1 MATRESP
8 RLSMRPLA
16 SMPRLAVSSAWSKR
30 TEISRRFC
38 GRSMESSARRSSARF
53 AGLARTKSWAPWP
66 ESVAP
71 GSSSGCSAG
80 ITCSAVRWRRP
91 MISKAF
97 CATTGVES
105 KSETANRI
113 TAPRFIFLPERAKLH
128 SVYAPSIMRHKLLFT
143 CAFICLL
150 GSASTRASS
159 ETTKDYRMA
168 AALQA
173 LFAVGVR
180 YHYGGNSP
188 DTGFDCSGLVAHVFD
203 RAWGV
208 ALPRSAEE
216 QRNVGRAVKRA
227 ELQPGDLVF
236 YNTRNRP
243 FSHVG
248 IYLGDGNFLHAPR
261 PGQRVRIESIDTPSW
276 RARFNGA
283 RRLHPPGY

>member
-1 MATRESP
+1 
-8 RLSMRPLA
+8 
-16 SMPRLAVSSAWSKR
+16 
-30 TEISRRFC
+30 
-38 GRSMESSARRSSARF
+38 
-53 AGLARTKSWAPWP
+53 
-66 ESVAP
+66 
-71 GSSSGCSAG
+71 
-80 ITCSAVRWRRP
+80 
-91 MISKAF
+91 
-97 CATTGVES
+97 
-105 KSETANRI
+105 
-113 TAPRFIFLPERAKLH
+113 
-128 SVYAPSIMRHKLLFT
+128 MRHKLLFT
-143 CAFICLL
+143 CAFIFLL

-248 IYLGDGNFLHAPR
+248 IYLGDGNFVHAPR
-261 PGQRVRIESIDTPSW
+261 PGQRVRIESIDTPYW
-276 RARFNGA
+276 RARFSGA
-283 RRLHPPGY
+283 RRLDPPVY